1 MRKKKTWIWA
11 QFFICFGVQELFG
24 TLVKKKEDRAR
35 SLVDG
40 RFIQDDWVGFSLF
53 ELRLMRIEQL
63 KGMKLLPVALLALS
77 FLSEDGDRRA
87 ADSAGRSSTNY
98 SKGLYATH

>member
-35 SLVDG
+35 
-40 RFIQDDWVGFSLF
+40 
-53 ELRLMRIEQL
+53 
-63 KGMKLLPVALLALS
+63 
-77 FLSEDGDRRA
+77 
-87 ADSAGRSSTNY
+87 
-98 SKGLYATH
+98 